1 MSRLI
6 GIALFLTA
14 ACVLAGPP
22 TCAIAWAV
30 ENRPEHADVR
40 ATITQA
46 SATAALLRQIW
57 ESK

>member
-6 GIALFLTA
+6 GIALLFAA
-14 ACVLAGPP
+14 ACILAGPP
-22 TCAIAWAV
+22 TCAVAWAV
-30 ENRPEHADVR
+30 EHRPEHADVR

-57 ESK
+57 RTK